1 MFTPIDQLNEAVQAR
16 VLASLDVTA
25 EWEATWDIGLT
36 DPGDSYPTKPLWGRV
51 QVDGRW
57 PAAFPLGHHA
67 DPRPWRETC
76 EAPSGYTCPHAL
88 SVDLATVGV
97 RPAGRTWG

>member
-1 MFTPIDQLNEAVQAR
+1 MFTPIDQLSEAVQAR
-16 VLASLDVTA
+16 VLVSLDSTA

-36 DPGDSYPTKPLWGRV
+36 DPGDTYPTKPLWGRV

-76 EAPSGYTCPHAL
+76 DAPTGHSCPYAL
-88 SVDLATVGV
+88 SVDLEEVGV
-97 RPAGRTWG
+97 KRVGRAWA